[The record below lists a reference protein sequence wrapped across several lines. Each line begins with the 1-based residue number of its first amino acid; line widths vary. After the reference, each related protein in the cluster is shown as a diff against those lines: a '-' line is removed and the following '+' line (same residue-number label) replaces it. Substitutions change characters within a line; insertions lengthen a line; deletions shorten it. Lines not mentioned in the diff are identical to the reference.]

1 MMKKFITLLMAGALV
16 LNAPIVT
23 MAIPS
28 EVNSERIINDGE
40 ITYFEL
46 KEIIVQNFL
55 YTYDIAKHYQSIQE
69 AEDMY
74 ENGSFRQLQLVIE
87 KADKRLN
94 EVQGPGTDLQIIEC
108 LNMQMDLMLAMQ
120 RLITK

>member
-1 MMKKFITLLMAGALV
+1 MMKKFITLLMAGALI

>member
-23 MAIPS
+23 MATPS
-28 EVNSERIINDGE
+28 EANSERIINDGE